1 MIDALLG
8 NSEAQVKTRL
18 LSIEERA
25 ELGQASVAMDS
36 VLWPEQLKDGSP
48 CALYQRQSYVE
59 YYLFGR
65 VARFRMWPKDTEYK
79 TIVQARID
87 WLEEH
92 KEFLDAYFA
101 ITDEDEACDHE

>member
-1 MIDALLG
+1 
-8 NSEAQVKTRL
+8 
-18 LSIEERA
+18 
-25 ELGQASVAMDS
+25 
-36 VLWPEQLKDGSP
+36 
-48 CALYQRQSYVE
+48 
-59 YYLFGR
+59 
-65 VARFRMWPKDTEYK
+65 MWPKDTEYK